1 MTHILNRRH
10 FLSSGLGCL
19 GSLAM
24 ASFSQPSRA
33 QENDEYR
40 ALVLLFQFGGV
51 DCHDVVIPYGVG
63 EYNEYANIRSD
74 LMSAYGDNRARSS
87 LLQLASSGTSAAF
100 ALPPELSGMKSLF
113 DEGTAALVGNVGPLI
128 EPTNRDRLSAGGIV
142 LPPRLFSHN
151 DQQSLWQSSS
161 PEGALAGWGGLFS
174 DLLIAQ
180 GVSTLSDFS
189 ALTTARDRLFVTGY
203 ETAPYT
209 ASAGGLSLDLN
220 KLVSSQTDGNLAAV
234 YQMLRAQGESA
245 AHILTR
251 DLAGTT
257 VSAFDANLEYSSI
270 LSEAPDLGV
279 VFRSDPLG
287 KQLERVAKIIASRQ
301 EFGVNRQVFLVGAYG
316 YDTHSA
322 QPLSLPNLH
331 SRLDAGV
338 SAFSESLKNMG
349 IFDRVTLATASDFGR
364 TLADNGDGTDHGWG
378 GHQFVV
384 GGAVNGGALYGDIP
398 PPSFEHSQDAG
409 RGRLI
414 PTIAVDQYAASLGRW
429 LGLNDDSLAQA
440 LPNLRNFSANPLANL
455 LF

>member
-1 MTHILNRRH
+1 MTHLLNRRH

-24 ASFSQPSRA
+24 ASFTQPLRA

-63 EYNEYANIRSD
+63 EYNEYANIRSE
-74 LMSAYGDNRARSS
+74 LMSAYGNDRARSS
-87 LLQLASSGTSAAF
+87 LLQLASSGESAGF
-100 ALPPELSGMKSLF
+100 ALPPELSGIKALF
-113 DEGTAALVGNVGPLI
+113 DEGAAALVGNVGPLV
-128 EPTNRDRLSAGGIV
+128 EPTNRDSFSAGGV
-142 LPPRLFSHN
+142 ALPPRLFSHN

-161 PEGALAGWGGLFS
+161 PEGASVGWGGLFS
-174 DLLIAQ
+174 DLLIGQ
-180 GVSTLSDFS
+180 GISTLSDFS

-203 ETAPYT
+203 ETAPYV

-220 KLVSSQTDGNLAAV
+220 DIVNSQTDGNLAAV

-257 VSAFDANLEYSSI
+257 VSAFDANIEYSSI
-270 LSEAPDLGV
+270 LGGAPDLGV
-279 VFRSDPLG
+279 AFQTDPVG
-287 KQLERVAKIIASRQ
+287 TQLERVAKIIASRQ
-301 EFGVNRQVFLVGAYG
+301 EFGVNRQIFLVGAYG

-322 QPLSLPNLH
+322 QPTSLPNLH

-338 SAFSESLKNMG
+338 SAFSESMKNMG

-384 GGAVNGGALYGDIP
+384 GGAVNGGSLYGDIP
-398 PPSFEHSQDAG
+398 PPSFEHGQDAG

-429 LGLNDDSLAQA
+429 LGLDESSLAQA
-440 LPNLRNFSANPLANL
+440 LPNLGNFSSNPLANL
-455 LF
+455 LL

>member
-24 ASFSQPSRA
+24 ASFTQPLSA
-33 QENDEYR
+33 QEDDDYR

-63 EYNEYANIRSD
+63 EYNEYADIRSD
-74 LMSAYGDNRARSS
+74 LMSAYGDDRARSS
-87 LLQLASSGTSAAF
+87 LLQLASSGASAGF

-113 DEGTAALVGNVGPLI
+113 DEGTAALVGNVGPLV
-128 EPTNRDRLSAGGIV
+128 EPTNRDSFSARGV
-142 LPPRLFSHN
+142 TLPPRLFSHN
-151 DQQSLWQSSS
+151 DQQSLWQSSA
-161 PEGALAGWGGLFS
+161 PEGASVGWGGLFS

-180 GVSTLSDFS
+180 GISTASHFA

-209 ASAGGLSLDLN
+209 ASEGGLNLDLLDVVN
-220 KLVSSQTDGNLAAV
+220 AQTDGNLSAV

-251 DLAGTT
+251 DLAGST
-257 VSAFDANLEYSSI
+257 VSAFDANLEYSAI

-279 VFRSDPLG
+279 AFQSDPVG
-287 KQLERVAKIIASRQ
+287 TQLERVAKIIASRQ
-301 EFGVNRQVFLVGAYG
+301 EFGVNRQIFLVGAYG

-322 QPLSLPNLH
+322 QPTSLPNLH
-331 SRLDAGV
+331 RRLDAGV
-338 SAFSESLKNMG
+338 SAFSESMKNMG
-349 IFDRVTLATASDFGR
+349 TFDRVTLATASDFGR

-384 GGAVNGGALYGDIP
+384 GGAVNGGSLYGDIP
-398 PPSFEHSQDAG
+398 SPSFEHSQDAG

-429 LGLNDDSLAQA
+429 LGLDDNSLAQA
-440 LPNLRNFSANPLANL
+440 LPNLSNFSSNPLTDL
-455 LF
+455 LR

>member
-24 ASFSQPSRA
+24 ASFTQPLSA
-33 QENDEYR
+33 QEDDDYR

-63 EYNEYANIRSD
+63 EYNEYADIRSD
-74 LMSAYGDNRARSS
+74 LMSAYGGDRARSS
-87 LLQLASSGTSAAF
+87 LLQLASSGASAGF

-113 DEGTAALVGNVGPLI
+113 DEGTAALVGNVGPLV
-128 EPTNRDRLSAGGIV
+128 EPTNRDSFSARGV
-142 LPPRLFSHN
+142 TLPPRLFSHN
-151 DQQSLWQSSS
+151 DQQSLWQSSA
-161 PEGALAGWGGLFS
+161 PEGASVGWGGLFS

-180 GVSTLSDFS
+180 GISTASHFS

-209 ASAGGLSLDLN
+209 ASAGGLSLELN
-220 KLVSSQTDGNLAAV
+220 EVVNSQTDGTLAAV

-251 DLAGTT
+251 DLAGST
-257 VSAFDANLEYSSI
+257 VSAFDANLEYSAI

-279 VFRSDPLG
+279 AFQSDPVG
-287 KQLERVAKIIASRQ
+287 SQLERVAKIIASRQ
-301 EFGVNRQVFLVGAYG
+301 EFGVNRQIFLVGAYG

-322 QPLSLPNLH
+322 QPTSLPNLH
-331 SRLDAGV
+331 RRLDAGV
-338 SAFSESLKNMG
+338 SAFSESMKNMG
-349 IFDRVTLATASDFGR
+349 TFDRVTLATASDFGR

-384 GGAVNGGALYGDIP
+384 GGAVNGGSLYGDIP

-429 LGLNDDSLAQA
+429 LGLDDNSLAQA
-440 LPNLRNFSANPLANL
+440 LPNLSNFSSNPLTDL
-455 LF
+455 LR

>member
-24 ASFSQPSRA
+24 ASFTQPLSA
-33 QENDEYR
+33 QEDDDYR

-63 EYNEYANIRSD
+63 EYNEYADIRSD
-74 LMSAYGDNRARSS
+74 LMSAYGDDRARSS
-87 LLQLASSGTSAAF
+87 LLQLASSGASAGL
-100 ALPPELSGMKSLF
+100 ALPPELSGIKALF
-113 DEGTAALVGNVGPLI
+113 DEGTAALVGNVGPLV
-128 EPTNRDRLSAGGIV
+128 EPTNRDSFSARGV
-142 LPPRLFSHN
+142 TLPPRLFSHN
-151 DQQSLWQSSS
+151 DQQSLWQSSA
-161 PEGALAGWGGLFS
+161 PEGASVGWGGLFS

-180 GVSTLSDFS
+180 GISTASHFS

-209 ASAGGLSLDLN
+209 ASAGGLNLDLLDVV
-220 KLVSSQTDGNLAAV
+220 KAQTDGNLSAV

-251 DLAGTT
+251 DLAGST
-257 VSAFDANLEYSSI
+257 VSAFDANLEYSAI

-279 VFRSDPLG
+279 AFQSDPVG
-287 KQLERVAKIIASRQ
+287 TQLERVAKIIASRQ
-301 EFGVNRQVFLVGAYG
+301 EFGVNRQIFLVGAYG

-322 QPLSLPNLH
+322 QPTSLPNLH
-331 SRLDAGV
+331 RRLDAGV
-338 SAFSESLKNMG
+338 SAFSESMKNMG
-349 IFDRVTLATASDFGR
+349 TFDRVTLATASDFGR

-384 GGAVNGGALYGDIP
+384 GGAVNGGSLYGDIP

-429 LGLNDDSLAQA
+429 LGLDDNSLAQA
-440 LPNLRNFSANPLANL
+440 LPNLSNFSSNPLTDL
-455 LF
+455 LR

>member
-24 ASFSQPSRA
+24 ASFTQPLSA
-33 QENDEYR
+33 QEDDDYR

-63 EYNEYANIRSD
+63 EYNEYADIRSD
-74 LMSAYGDNRARSS
+74 LMSAYGGDRARSS
-87 LLQLASSGTSAAF
+87 LLQLASSGASAGF

-113 DEGTAALVGNVGPLI
+113 DEGTAALVGNVGPLV
-128 EPTNRDRLSAGGIV
+128 EPTNRDSFSARGV
-142 LPPRLFSHN
+142 TLPPRLFSHN
-151 DQQSLWQSSS
+151 DQQSLWQSSA
-161 PEGALAGWGGLFS
+161 PEGASVGWGGLFS

-180 GVSTLSDFS
+180 GISTASHFS

-209 ASAGGLSLDLN
+209 ASAGGLNLDLLDVV
-220 KLVSSQTDGNLAAV
+220 KAQTDGNLSAV

-251 DLAGTT
+251 DLAGST
-257 VSAFDANLEYSSI
+257 VSAFDANLEYSAI

-279 VFRSDPLG
+279 AFQSDPVG
-287 KQLERVAKIIASRQ
+287 TQLERVAKIIASRQ
-301 EFGVNRQVFLVGAYG
+301 EFGVNRQIFLVGAYG

-322 QPLSLPNLH
+322 QPTSLPNLH
-331 SRLDAGV
+331 RRLDAGV
-338 SAFSESLKNMG
+338 SAFSESMKNMG
-349 IFDRVTLATASDFGR
+349 TFDRVTLATASDFGR

-384 GGAVNGGALYGDIP
+384 GGAVNGGSLYGDIP

-429 LGLNDDSLAQA
+429 LGLDDNSLAQA
-440 LPNLRNFSANPLANL
+440 LPNLSNFSSNPLTDL
-455 LF
+455 LR

>member
-74 LMSAYGDNRARSS
+74 LLNAYGGDRARSS

>member
-24 ASFSQPSRA
+24 ASFTQPLSA
-33 QENDEYR
+33 QEDDDYR

-63 EYNEYANIRSD
+63 EYNEYADIRSD
-74 LMSAYGDNRARSS
+74 LMSAYGGDRARSS
-87 LLQLASSGTSAAF
+87 LLQLASSGASAGF

-113 DEGTAALVGNVGPLI
+113 DEGTAALVGNVGPLV
-128 EPTNRDRLSAGGIV
+128 EPTNRDSFSARGV
-142 LPPRLFSHN
+142 TLPPRLFSHN
-151 DQQSLWQSSS
+151 DQQSLWQSSA
-161 PEGALAGWGGLFS
+161 PEGASVGWGGLFS

-180 GVSTLSDFS
+180 GISTASHFS

-209 ASAGGLSLDLN
+209 ASAGGLNLDLLDVV
-220 KLVSSQTDGNLAAV
+220 KAQTDGNLSAV

-251 DLAGTT
+251 DLAGST
-257 VSAFDANLEYSSI
+257 VSAFDANLEYSAI

-279 VFRSDPLG
+279 AFQSDPVG
-287 KQLERVAKIIASRQ
+287 TQLERVAKIIASRQ
-301 EFGVNRQVFLVGAYG
+301 EFGVNRQIFLVGAYG

-322 QPLSLPNLH
+322 QPTSLPNLH
-331 SRLDAGV
+331 RRLDAGV
-338 SAFSESLKNMG
+338 SAFSESMKNMG
-349 IFDRVTLATASDFGR
+349 TFDRVTLATASDFGR

-384 GGAVNGGALYGDIP
+384 GGAVNGGSLYGDIP

-429 LGLNDDSLAQA
+429 LGLDDNSLAQA
-440 LPNLRNFSANPLANL
+440 LPNLSNFSSNPMTDL
-455 LF
+455 LR

>member
-1 MTHILNRRH
+1 MTHLLNRRH

-74 LMSAYGDNRARSS
+74 LMSAYGNDRARSS
-87 LLQLASSGTSAAF
+87 LLQLASSGTSAGF

>member
-1 MTHILNRRH
+1 
-10 FLSSGLGCL
+10 
-19 GSLAM
+19 M

-74 LMSAYGDNRARSS
+74 LLSAYGDNRARSS

-338 SAFSESLKNMG
+338 SAFSEALKNLG

>member
-1 MTHILNRRH
+1 MTHFLNRRG

-24 ASFSQPSRA
+24 ASFTSPLKA
-33 QENDEYR
+33 QDNDDYR

-74 LMSAYGDNRARSS
+74 LLSVYGDDRARSS
-87 LLQLASSGTSAAF
+87 LLQLASSGASAAF

-113 DEGTAALVGNVGPLI
+113 DEGAAALVGNVGPLV
-128 EPTNRDRLSAGGIV
+128 EPTNRDSFAAGGV
-142 LPPRLFSHN
+142 TLPPRLFSHN

-161 PEGALAGWGGLFS
+161 PEGASVGWGGLFS

-180 GVSTLSDFS
+180 GISTLSDFS

-203 ETAPYT
+203 ETAPYV
-209 ASAGGLSLDLN
+209 ASAGGLSLDLSN
-220 KLVSSQTDGNLAAV
+220 IVNRQTDGSLAAV

-251 DLAGTT
+251 DLAGST
-257 VSAFDANLEYSSI
+257 VSAFDANLEYSAI

-279 VFRSDPLG
+279 AFRADPVG
-287 KQLERVAKIIASRQ
+287 TQLERVAKIIASRQ

-322 QPLSLPNLH
+322 QHTSLPNLH

-338 SAFSESLKNMG
+338 SAFSASMKNMG
-349 IFDRVTLATASDFGR
+349 TFDRVTLATASDFGR

-384 GGAVNGGALYGDIP
+384 GGAVNGGSLYGDIP

-429 LGLNDDSLAQA
+429 LGLDDDSLAQA
-440 LPNLRNFSANPLANL
+440 LPNLGNFSSNPLANL
-455 LF
+455 LL

>member
-1 MTHILNRRH
+1 
-10 FLSSGLGCL
+10 
-19 GSLAM
+19 
-24 ASFSQPSRA
+24 
-33 QENDEYR
+33 
-40 ALVLLFQFGGV
+40 
-51 DCHDVVIPYGVG
+51 
-63 EYNEYANIRSD
+63 
-74 LMSAYGDNRARSS
+74 
-87 LLQLASSGTSAAF
+87 
-100 ALPPELSGMKSLF
+100 
-113 DEGTAALVGNVGPLI
+113 
-128 EPTNRDRLSAGGIV
+128 
-142 LPPRLFSHN
+142 
-151 DQQSLWQSSS
+151 
-161 PEGALAGWGGLFS
+161 
-174 DLLIAQ
+174 
-180 GVSTLSDFS
+180 
-189 ALTTARDRLFVTGY
+189 
-203 ETAPYT
+203 
-209 ASAGGLSLDLN
+209 
-220 KLVSSQTDGNLAAV
+220 
-234 YQMLRAQGESA
+234 MLRAQGESA

-279 VFRSDPLG
+279 VFQTDPVG
-287 KQLERVAKIIASRQ
+287 TQLERVAKIIASRQ
-301 EFGVNRQVFLVGAYG
+301 EFGVNRQVFLVGAYA

-338 SAFSESLKNMG
+338 SAFSEALKNMG

-384 GGAVNGGALYGDIP
+384 GGAVNGGSLYGDIP

>member
-1 MTHILNRRH
+1 MTHLLNRRH

-24 ASFSQPSRA
+24 ASFSQPLRA

-74 LMSAYGDNRARSS
+74 LLNAYGGDRARSS
-87 LLQLASSGTSAAF
+87 LLQLASSGESAGF
-100 ALPPELSGMKSLF
+100 ALPPELSGIKALF
-113 DEGTAALVGNVGPLI
+113 DEGTAALVGNVGPLV
-128 EPTNRDRLSAGGIV
+128 EPTNRDSFSARGV
-142 LPPRLFSHN
+142 TLPPRLFSHN
-151 DQQSLWQSSS
+151 DQQSLWQSSA
-161 PEGALAGWGGLFS
+161 PEGASVGWGGLFS

-180 GVSTLSDFS
+180 GISTASHFS

-209 ASAGGLSLDLN
+209 ASEGGLNLDLLDVVN
-220 KLVSSQTDGNLAAV
+220 AQTDGNLSAV

-251 DLAGTT
+251 DLAGST
-257 VSAFDANLEYSSI
+257 VSAFDANLEYSAI

-279 VFRSDPLG
+279 AFQSDPVG
-287 KQLERVAKIIASRQ
+287 TQLERVAKIIASRQ
-301 EFGVNRQVFLVGAYG
+301 EFGVNRQIFLVGAYG

-322 QPLSLPNLH
+322 QPTSLPNLH
-331 SRLDAGV
+331 RRLDAGV
-338 SAFSESLKNMG
+338 SAFSESMKNMG
-349 IFDRVTLATASDFGR
+349 TFDRVTLATASDFGR

-384 GGAVNGGALYGDIP
+384 GGAVNGGSLYGDIP

-429 LGLNDDSLAQA
+429 LGLDDNSLAQA
-440 LPNLRNFSANPLANL
+440 LPNLSNFSSNPLTDL
-455 LF
+455 LR

>member
-1 MTHILNRRH
+1 M
-10 FLSSGLGCL
+10 
-19 GSLAM
+19 
-24 ASFSQPSRA
+24 
-33 QENDEYR
+33 
-40 ALVLLFQFGGV
+40 
-51 DCHDVVIPYGVG
+51 
-63 EYNEYANIRSD
+63 
-74 LMSAYGDNRARSS
+74 
-87 LLQLASSGTSAAF
+87 
-100 ALPPELSGMKSLF
+100 
-113 DEGTAALVGNVGPLI
+113 
-128 EPTNRDRLSAGGIV
+128 

-220 KLVSSQTDGNLAAV
+220 DVVNSQTDGNLAAV

>member
-1 MTHILNRRH
+1 MTHLINRRH

-24 ASFSQPSRA
+24 ASFSQPLRA

-74 LMSAYGDNRARSS
+74 LLNAYGGDRARSS

-113 DEGTAALVGNVGPLI
+113 DEGAAALVGNVGPLI
-128 EPTNRDRLSAGGIV
+128 EPTNRDSFSAGGIV

-161 PEGALAGWGGLFS
+161 LEGALAGWGGLFS

-251 DLAGTT
+251 DFAGST
-257 VSAFDANLEYSSI
+257 VRAFDANLEYSSI
-270 LSEAPDLGV
+270 LSDAPDLDV
-279 VFRSDPLG
+279 EFQPDPLG

-384 GGAVNGGALYGDIP
+384 GGAVNGGSLYGDIP

>member
-24 ASFSQPSRA
+24 ASFTQPLSA
-33 QENDEYR
+33 QEDDDYR

-63 EYNEYANIRSD
+63 EYNEYADIRSD
-74 LMSAYGDNRARSS
+74 LMSAYGDDRARSS
-87 LLQLASSGTSAAF
+87 LLQLASSGASAGF

-113 DEGTAALVGNVGPLI
+113 DEGTAALVGNVGPLV
-128 EPTNRDRLSAGGIV
+128 EPTNRDSFSARGV
-142 LPPRLFSHN
+142 TLPPRLFSHN
-151 DQQSLWQSSS
+151 DQQSLWQSSA
-161 PEGALAGWGGLFS
+161 PEGASVGWGGLFS

-180 GVSTLSDFS
+180 GISTASHFS

-209 ASAGGLSLDLN
+209 ASAGGLNLDLLDVV
-220 KLVSSQTDGNLAAV
+220 KAQTDGNLSAV

-251 DLAGTT
+251 DLAGST
-257 VSAFDANLEYSSI
+257 VSAFDANLEYSAI

-279 VFRSDPLG
+279 AFQSDPVG
-287 KQLERVAKIIASRQ
+287 TQLERVAKIIASRQ
-301 EFGVNRQVFLVGAYG
+301 EFGVNRQIFLVGAYG

-322 QPLSLPNLH
+322 QPTSLPNLH
-331 SRLDAGV
+331 RRLDAGV
-338 SAFSESLKNMG
+338 SAFSESMKNMG
-349 IFDRVTLATASDFGR
+349 TFDRVTLATASDFGR

-384 GGAVNGGALYGDIP
+384 GGAVNGGSLYGDIP

-429 LGLNDDSLAQA
+429 LGLDDNSLAQA
-440 LPNLRNFSANPLANL
+440 LPNLSNFSSNPLTDL
-455 LF
+455 LR

>member
-1 MTHILNRRH
+1 MTHLINRRH

-24 ASFSQPSRA
+24 ASFSQPLRA

-74 LMSAYGDNRARSS
+74 LLSAYGGDRARSS

-128 EPTNRDRLSAGGIV
+128 EPTNRDSFSAGGIV

-234 YQMLRAQGESA
+234 YQMLRAQGETA
-245 AHILTR
+245 TNILTR
-251 DLAGTT
+251 DFAGST
-257 VSAFDANLEYSSI
+257 VRAFDANLEYSSI
-270 LSEAPDLGV
+270 FSDAPDLDV
-279 VFRSDPLG
+279 EFQPDPLG

-338 SAFSESLKNMG
+338 SAFSEALKNLG

-384 GGAVNGGALYGDIP
+384 GGAVNGGSLYGDIP

-414 PTIAVDQYAASLGRW
+414 PTISVDQYAASLGRW